1 MTVDVVAEIVKALTD
16 ILINVIA
23 AIPSIIAA
31 LIVIGIGYAVG
42 GITGKAVNKL
52 VEITGLE
59 KAFDQTDAGK
69 AFRKA
74 GIDLS
79 NFVGSLV
86 KAYIIVIS
94 ISIALQLLQIGEP
107 TRSYIL
113 AIADY
118 LPRLVG
124 GILLLSLGLVLVE
137 FLATYVRHILLPVFP
152 EKYKELVDMLRN
164 LLLIGLVAIVLS
176 IALQMM
182 LFTGEFVFSLIIGF
196 VIIGVGISLG
206 DTIVTSIVED
216 HEEFKPV
223 AGYAK
228 FVLYSVFLL
237 VGVAGIFSNFPG
249 TEQVIANLAWGLAI
263 AMGIMLVPIMYK
275 LSKKMVAEAK

>member
-94 ISIALQLLQIGEP
+94 VSIALQLLQIGEP

-228 FVLYSVFLL
+228 FVLYSIFML

>member
-1 MTVDVVAEIVKALTD
+1 
-16 ILINVIA
+16 NVIA

-107 TRSYIL
+107 TLSYIL

-137 FLATYVRHILLPVFP
+137 FLATYVRQILLPVFP
-152 EKYKELVDMLRN
+152 EKHKELVDMLRN

-228 FVLYSVFLL
+228 FVLYSIFML

>member
-86 KAYIIVIS
+86 KAFVIVIS

-137 FLATYVRHILLPVFP
+137 FLATYVRQILLPVFP
-152 EKYKELVDMLRN
+152 EKHKELVDMLRN

-228 FVLYSVFLL
+228 FVLYSIFLL

-263 AMGIMLVPIMYK
+263 AMGIMLIPIMYK

>member
-1 MTVDVVAEIVKALTD
+1 MVDVAAQIMSSITEIITQ
-16 ILINVIA
+16 IIE
-23 AIPSIIAA
+23 AIPSIFAA
-31 LIVIGIGYAVG
+31 LVIIGIGYAVG
-42 GITGKAVNKL
+42 GIVGKAVNKL
-52 VEITGLE
+52 IEITGIE

-79 NFVGSLV
+79 AFVGSLV
-86 KAYIIVIS
+86 KAFVIVIS
-94 ISIALQLLQIGEP
+94 VSIALQLLQVGEP
-107 TRSYIL
+107 TRSYII

-118 LPRLVG
+118 LPKLVG
-124 GILLLSLGLVLVE
+124 GIILLSLGIVLVE
-137 FLATYVRHILLPVFP
+137 FLASYVRHILLPVFP
-152 EKYKELVDMLRN
+152 EKHRELVDMLRN
-164 LLLIGLVAIVLS
+164 LLLIGLVAVVLS

-182 LFTGEFVFSLIIGF
+182 LFTGEFIFSLIIGF

-206 DTIVTSIVED
+206 DTLVTSIVED

-228 FVLYSVFLL
+228 FILYSIFLL

-263 AMGIMLVPIMYK
+263 AMGIMLVPIVYG
-275 LSKKMVAEAK
+275 LTKKITSEAK

>member
-228 FVLYSVFLL
+228 FVLYSIFLL

>member
-94 ISIALQLLQIGEP
+94 VSIALQLLQIGEP

-152 EKYKELVDMLRN
+152 EKHKELVDMLRN

-182 LFTGEFVFSLIIGF
+182 LFTGEFVFSLIVGF

-228 FVLYSVFLL
+228 FVLYSIFML

>member
-86 KAYIIVIS
+86 KAFVIVIS

-137 FLATYVRHILLPVFP
+137 FLATYVRQILLPVFP
-152 EKYKELVDMLRN
+152 EKHKELVDMLRN

-228 FVLYSVFLL
+228 FVLYSIFLL

>member
-1 MTVDVVAEIVKALTD
+1 MVD
-16 ILINVIA
+16 ILTSITEAITGIITQIIE
-23 AIPSIIAA
+23 AIPSIFAA
-31 LIVIGIGYAVG
+31 LIVIGIGYVIG
-42 GITGKAVNKL
+42 GIVGKAVNKL
-52 VEITGLE
+52 IELLGIE

-86 KAYIIVIS
+86 KAFVIVIS
-94 ISIALQLLQIGEP
+94 VSIALQLLEIGEP

-118 LPRLVG
+118 LPKLMG
-124 GILLLSLGLVLVE
+124 GIILLSLGFVLVE
-137 FLATYVRHILLPVFP
+137 FLASYVRHILLPVFP
-152 EKYKELVDMLRN
+152 EKHKELVDMLRN
-164 LLLIGLVAIVLS
+164 LLLIGLIAIVLS

-206 DTIVTSIVED
+206 DTVVTSIVED

-228 FVLYSVFLL
+228 FILYSIFLL
-237 VGVAGIFSNFPG
+237 VGVAGIFSGFPG

-263 AMGIMLVPIMYK
+263 AMGIMLVPIIYQ
-275 LSKKMVAEAK
+275 LTKKMVAEAK

>member
-182 LFTGEFVFSLIIGF
+182 LFTGEFVFSLIVGF